1 MIMVERW
8 PVKGAEIQVY
18 ELTPKEV
25 IRQNKRDNRARRR
38 AILRYYLHRI
48 FGLK

>member
-8 PVKGAEIQVY
+8 PANGAEIQVY

-25 IRQNKRDNRARRR
+25 IRQNRRDNRARRR
-38 AILRYYLHRI
+38 AIVKCTVKRWM
-48 FGLK
+48 GMK